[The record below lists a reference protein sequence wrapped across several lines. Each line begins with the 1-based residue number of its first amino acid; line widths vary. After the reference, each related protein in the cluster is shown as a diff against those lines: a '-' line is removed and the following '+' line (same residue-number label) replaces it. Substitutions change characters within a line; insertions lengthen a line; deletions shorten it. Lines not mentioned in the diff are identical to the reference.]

1 MEVIAAKVP
10 LTEAFGKR
18 KCHQS
23 CQSQTQEKI
32 TGRKVD
38 QGACWHC
45 TNLELAFLCVIIF
58 SLVSRGV
65 EGGGEERKHK
75 RGERGMVGT

>member
-32 TGRKVD
+32 TTKGGPGYMLGLHR
-38 QGACWHC
+38 
-45 TNLELAFLCVIIF
+45 LRI
-58 SLVSRGV
+58 SLPTCYYFFPC
-65 EGGGEERKHK
+65 K
-75 RGERGMVGT
+75 

>member
-10 LTEAFGKR
+10 FIEAFGKR

-32 TGRKVD
+32 TGLEVGQD
-38 QGACWHC
+38 TCWDH
-45 TNLELAFLCVIIF
+45 TNLELAFPICYYF
-58 SLVSRGV
+58 FLVGSGV
-65 EGGGEERKHK
+65 EREGERKTN
-75 RGERGMVGT
+75 RRNLG

>member
-10 LTEAFGKR
+10 LTEAFGKC

-32 TGRKVD
+32 MTKGGPRYTL
-38 QGACWHC
+38 GLHR
-45 TNLELAFLCVIIF
+45 LRI
-58 SLVSRGV
+58 SLPVCYYSFPY
-65 EGGGEERKHK
+65 K
-75 RGERGMVGT
+75 